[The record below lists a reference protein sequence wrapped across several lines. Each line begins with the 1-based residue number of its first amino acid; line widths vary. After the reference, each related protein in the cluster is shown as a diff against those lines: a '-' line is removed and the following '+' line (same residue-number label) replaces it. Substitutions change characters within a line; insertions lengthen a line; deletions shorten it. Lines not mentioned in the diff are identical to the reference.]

1 VADHGNDHDRVG
13 RRVAGKVK
21 TRVLEVL
28 ATLKR
33 AGAERTAVTLA
44 TRLDRARFECEQVSL
59 YDAFPGGLEPELEA
73 AGVAVRHLGKRPGF
87 DPRMYPRLARVLREF
102 RPTIV
107 HTHSYVLRY
116 ALPVSRCGI
125 VHTVHNLAHREVD
138 LVGRML
144 NRVALRRGVQ
154 FVAIGRE
161 VARSFLETYG
171 AEPAALIPNGV
182 DVAAPQVG
190 RAEWR
195 RTHGFSDD
203 DVLIVS
209 VARLDPQKNPL
220 LLMNALPDDA
230 RCHLLLV
237 GDGSLASEVR
247 RRASYRVHVLG
258 VRADIPDIL
267 FASDVFALAS
277 DYEGLPVSVIE
288 AMAAG
293 LPVVATAVGGVPEL
307 VEHERTGL
315 LVPPRDR
322 AGLARAIERLALDAS
337 LRKTMGA
344 RAVLR
349 SREFG
354 AARMIE
360 SYAAL
365 FEGMVPS
372 R

>member
-1 VADHGNDHDRVG
+1 MGG
-13 RRVAGKVK
+13 RVAGKVK

-44 TRLDRARFECEQVSL
+44 TGLDRGRFECEQVSL
-59 YDAFPGGLEPELEA
+59 YDAFPGGLEPELDA
-73 AGVAVRHLGKRPGF
+73 AGVAVHYLGKRSGF
-87 DPRMYPRLARVLREF
+87 DPRMYPRLARVLRQF
-102 RPTIV
+102 RPDIV

-116 ALPVSRCGI
+116 ALPVSRSAI
-125 VHTVHNLAHREVD
+125 VHTVHNLAEREVD
-138 LVGRML
+138 LVGRMVH
-144 NRVALRRGVQ
+144 RVALRRGVR
-154 FVAIGRE
+154 FVAIGST
-161 VARSFLETYG
+161 VARSFRATYG
-171 AEPAALIPNGV
+171 TEPAASIPNGV
-182 DVAAPQVG
+182 DLAAPSLG

-195 RTHGFSDD
+195 REHGFSED

-237 GDGSLASEVR
+237 GDGSLAAEVR
-247 RRASYRVHVLG
+247 RRAAYRVHVLG
-258 VRADIPDIL
+258 VRSDIPDIL

-293 LPVVATAVGGVPEL
+293 LPVVATSVGGVPEL
-307 VEHERTGL
+307 VEQDRTGL
-315 LVPPRDR
+315 LVLPRDR
-322 AGLARAIERLALDAS
+322 AGLARAIERMALDAS
-337 LRKTMGA
+337 LRRAMGVRGA
-344 RAVLR
+344 LR

-365 FEGMVPS
+365 FESMVPS